1 MFPSPRWE
9 LLGRRDRLLRHFARP
24 TSKNY
29 PYDKCAMRVS
39 AEPAQS
45 RHGVSTRLPEYLQ
58 VASQMMGAIQAGVK
72 LGQTALPYLRPLVLA
87 AAL

>member
-1 MFPSPRWE
+1 
-9 LLGRRDRLLRHFARP
+9 
-24 TSKNY
+24 
-29 PYDKCAMRVS
+29 MRVS

-45 RHGVSTRLPEYLQ
+45 RHGVASRIPEYLTI
-58 VASQMMGAIQAGVK
+58 ASQAMGAIQAGVK

>member
-1 MFPSPRWE
+1 
-9 LLGRRDRLLRHFARP
+9 
-24 TSKNY
+24 
-29 PYDKCAMRVS
+29 MRVS

-45 RHGVSTRLPEYLQ
+45 RHGVASRVPEYLQ
-58 VASQMMGAIQAGVK
+58 TASQVMGVIQAGVK